1 MFIQNAEAPKATV
14 AFGASKKRFLLSWDS
29 KSLAILGYCYTNRAH
44 YLKLLCQNLWTL
56 PLSLNISFGV
66 LPFINKNALKSTVDA
81 HFCNLLKRNKP
92 RIQFVKRQKEIVAR
106 PIVYN
111 LFYIKQVLIC
121 TTLSTKVLPW
131 RGENKIRLF
140 RRLDGTIPFHYL
152 SYWRFR

>member
-1 MFIQNAEAPKATV
+1 MVHSKRRGSE
-14 AFGASKKRFLLSWDS
+14 GDGRLRKKRFLLPGRS

-44 YLKLLCQNLWTL
+44 HLKLLCQNWRT
-56 PLSLNISFGV
+56 LSLNISFGV

-81 HFCNLLKRNKP
+81 HFCNQLKRNKP
-92 RIQFVKRQKEIVAR
+92 RIQFVKRQKEIVTR
-106 PIVYN
+106 PIVNN
-111 LFYIKQVLIC
+111 LFYITQVLIF

-152 SYWRFR
+152 SYWRFRYTN